1 MVYYS
6 YYARRLEDDVYQLP
20 TTFCGHLPISFSLGV
35 AFKKA
40 FGSYI
45 SRMWLHLKKGSP
57 IKKLKILQMW
67 PAGAATLEIMIVR
80 VRLCALCCKF

>member
-1 MVYYS
+1 MLGTSGAVKGRLTGKLLLFEYAEWYAIFIMP
-6 YYARRLEDDVYQLP
+6 ARRLKDDVYQLA

-45 SRMWLHLKKGSP
+45 SRRWL
-57 IKKLKILQMW
+57 
-67 PAGAATLEIMIVR
+67 R
-80 VRLCALCCKF
+80 